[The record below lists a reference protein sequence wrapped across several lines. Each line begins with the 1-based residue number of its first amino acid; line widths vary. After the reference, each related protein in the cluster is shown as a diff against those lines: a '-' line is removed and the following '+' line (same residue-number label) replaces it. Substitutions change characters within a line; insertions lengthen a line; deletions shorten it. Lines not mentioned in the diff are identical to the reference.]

1 MTIKQQLFVRKYLE
15 LRNATK
21 AVLEAYDV
29 KNTNSAAVI
38 GCRLLRNVNVR
49 REIDRTIETE
59 GSIPSRIV
67 ELIDNVYENGSVRE
81 QLKIAQLIFRFY
93 GLL

>member
-1 MTIKQQLFVRKYLE
+1 MTLKQRLFIKKYLE
-15 LRNATK
+15 LRNATQ
-21 AVLEAYDV
+21 AVLKVYDV
-29 KNTNSAAVI
+29 KSRNSAAVI

-49 REIDRTIETE
+49 QEIDRTIETD

-67 ELIDNVYENGSVRE
+67 ELIDNVYKYGSIRE
-81 QLKIAQLIFRFY
+81 QLKTAQLILKIY

>member
-67 ELIDNVYENGSVRE
+67 KLIENVSENGSTSD
-81 QLKIAQLIFRFY
+81 QLKVAQMLLRFY
-93 GLL
+93 GLI